1 MVARQTCSPRRIT
14 FTTQTLTLL
23 PGSTRSGPLCRSRLR
38 AGKYSNA
45 KLHSCR
51 EKGEAA
57 DISFDRGE
65 SWRQGKGGLISRVW
79 GYGEEGWIIG
89 SSLISSIQAVPIIL
103 LSNFIDGCRITW
115 TRSSLVWGGS
125 VRSCS
130 TGDQGIVPLNCP
142 KVTSNRAGT
151 SASHIRNR
159 IPWSV
164 VKPSVRMD
172 AWKR

>member
-1 MVARQTCSPRRIT
+1 MTKLDGGATQLPPFTLTNCEIVENSCEDRIRPTRRTHQIPPDGSTPSLSQYLDNFMVARQTCSPRRIT

-65 SWRQGKGGLISRVW
+65 SWRQRKGGSISWVCS
-79 GYGEEGWIIG
+79 YGEEGSLFG

-103 LSNFIDGCRITW
+103 LSNFIDGCRIT
-115 TRSSLVWGGS
+115 
-125 VRSCS
+125 
-130 TGDQGIVPLNCP
+130 
-142 KVTSNRAGT
+142 
-151 SASHIRNR
+151 
-159 IPWSV
+159 
-164 VKPSVRMD
+164 
-172 AWKR
+172 